1 MWGRVGLLVSGALGL
16 GVLLGHQ
23 VPVSGSLS
31 GVSTASADPLP
42 EPVRVAAAAP
52 AAAQTVP
59 IPALPPEPVP
69 DDLSPEEKR
78 DIDVFRRAQSSV
90 VFITNMVLQR
100 NAFSMDIAEVPQGTG
115 SGFVWDTAGHIVTNF
130 HVVQDGD
137 RFSVT
142 LSDHSTMT
150 AHVVGVAPNKDLAVL
165 QLDTVP
171 PGLKPLEVGRSHD
184 LLVGQRTLAVGN
196 PFGLDHTLTV
206 GVVSALGRELKSPT
220 GRTIRDIIQTDAAI
234 NPGNSGGPLL
244 DSRGRLIGI
253 NSAIY
258 SPNGAFSGIGF
269 AVPVDTIQHLIPQL
283 IKNGK
288 TVQPGIAVSLLP
300 DTYLTRMG
308 LKGVAIA
315 SVQSGG
321 PADRAGLLG
330 IRRDHGRFSLGDR
343 IMAVDGKPVSS
354 NDDLYYAFEAAG
366 VGKSVALSL
375 QQGNAQRDVSITLIG
390 LE

>member
-1 MWGRVGLLVSGALGL
+1 
-16 GVLLGHQ
+16 
-23 VPVSGSLS
+23 
-31 GVSTASADPLP
+31 
-42 EPVRVAAAAP
+42 
-52 AAAQTVP
+52 
-59 IPALPPEPVP
+59 VP
-69 DDLSPEEKR
+69 DDLSPEAKS
-78 DIDVFRRAQSSV
+78 DIDVFRRAQASV
-90 VFITNMVLQR
+90 VFITNIVLQR
-100 NAFSMDIAEVPQGTG
+100 SAFSMDIAEVPQGTG

-142 LSDHSTMT
+142 LSDHATVM

-171 PGLKPLEVGRSHD
+171 PGLKPLDVGRSHD

-220 GRTIRDIIQTDAAI
+220 GRTIRDVIQTDAAI

-258 SPNGAFSGIGF
+258 SPSGAFSGIGF
-269 AVPVDTIQHLIPQL
+269 AVPVDTIQHLVPQL

-300 DTYLTRMG
+300 DAYLTRMG

-315 SVQSGG
+315 TVQAGG
-321 PADRAGLLG
+321 PADKAGLAG
-330 IRRDHGRFSLGDR
+330 IKRDHGRLSLGDR
-343 IMAVDGKPVSS
+343 IVAVDGKPVGN
-354 NDDLYYAFEAAG
+354 NDDLYFAFEAAG
-366 VGKSVALSL
+366 VGKAVDLL
-375 QQGNAQRDVSITLIG
+375 LMQGTTQRDVMVTLVG